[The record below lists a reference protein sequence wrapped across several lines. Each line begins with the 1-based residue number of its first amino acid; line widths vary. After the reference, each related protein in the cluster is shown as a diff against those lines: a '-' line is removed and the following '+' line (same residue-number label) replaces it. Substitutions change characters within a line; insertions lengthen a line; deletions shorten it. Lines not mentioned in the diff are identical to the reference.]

1 MLGRSGRERDYT
13 RCSIGARMRIVLPF
27 CTGVPHG
34 FYWDF
39 FHGLSEAIRE
49 RGDEAVHFPIAD
61 VGTHSAEETTALYRE
76 LERGC
81 DLFLDLCSWGHG
93 LTRMGV
99 PQPDAPPRPLLDTF
113 GIRYVGMLFDQP
125 YFQPI
130 NVVMARQ
137 LYATFPDL
145 GHREQAEF
153 VFPALV
159 LAGHAFVPPAARVV
173 NVRPA
178 ERDIDVL
185 YFGNLDLEQL
195 SRPWK
200 TGPLAAVGEAVAQI
214 VNEQPERPFHL
225 GVMEILRQQAA
236 PASAQEVAD
245 LVRTMELFV
254 RTKFRQDA
262 VLALAR
268 AGLQVTVVGRGWDR
282 IALPGNAKRLAPL
295 AYEDMFRLAGRSRIC
310 LDASTYLSGANDRVF
325 NYALNGAVC
334 FTNAT
339 GYLGREDWL
348 RFYSMRELD
357 ALAESVRALLGKP
370 KQLRE
375 MGERAKQAVLARH
388 TWRDRLGKI
397 LEMLR

>member
-1 MLGRSGRERDYT
+1 
-13 RCSIGARMRIVLPF
+13 MRIVLPF

-34 FYWDF
+34 FYGDF

-49 RGDEAVHFPIAD
+49 RGDEAVRFPIAD
-61 VGTHSAEETTALYRE
+61 AGTHSVAETTALYRE
-76 LERGC
+76 LEGGC
-81 DLFLDLCSWGHG
+81 DLFLDLCSWGYG

-99 PQPDAPPRPLLDTF
+99 PQPDAPPRPLLDAF

-130 NVVMARQ
+130 NVVVARQ

-153 VFPALV
+153 VFPDLA
-159 LAGHAFVPPAARVV
+159 LAGHVFAPPAARAV
-173 NVRPA
+173 NARPA

-195 SRPWK
+195 SHPWK
-200 TGPLAAVGEAVAQI
+200 SGPLAAAGEAVAQI
-214 VNEQPERPFHL
+214 VAEQPERPFHIAVRE
-225 GVMEILRQQAA
+225 VMREQRRA
-236 PASAQEVAD
+236 ASAAEVAE
-245 LVRTMELFV
+245 LVRAMELFV

-268 AGLQVTVVGRGWDR
+268 AGLRLTVVGRGWDR
-282 IALPGNAKRLAPL
+282 IALPENAKRLAPL
-295 AYEDMFRLAGRSRIC
+295 AYEDMFKLAGRSRIC

-334 FTNAT
+334 FTNAA

-370 KQLRE
+370 KELRE
-375 MGERAKQAVLARH
+375 VGEHAKQAVLSRH
-388 TWRDRLGKI
+388 TWRDRLETI
-397 LEMLR
+397 LAATCPSSSRPAPRAP